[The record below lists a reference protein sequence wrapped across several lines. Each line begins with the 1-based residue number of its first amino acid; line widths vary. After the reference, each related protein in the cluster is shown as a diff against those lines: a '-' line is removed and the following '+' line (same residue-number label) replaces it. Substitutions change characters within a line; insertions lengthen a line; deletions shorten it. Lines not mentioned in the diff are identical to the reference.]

1 MRGTDIVAQR
11 AAIEALRD
19 RHGRITAAAVVEAAR
34 DPNSPLHF
42 AFDWNVESAAQSHWL
57 DTARRRIAAVRINI
71 SVGSRVITA
80 VAYVRDPL
88 CHTREAG
95 YRELTQ
101 IAARRDEAV
110 AVVEMEL
117 ARIAAAI
124 QRARSICAV
133 LDLEAEFEGMLTDLT
148 LVRAKM
154 RATPKNRRRA
164 AAAERGADDRVGA

>member
-1 MRGTDIVAQR
+1 MRGLDHAMVR

-19 RHGRITAAAVVEAAR
+19 RHGRITAAAVVDAAR
-34 DPNSPLHF
+34 DPNNPLHP
-42 AFDWNVESAAQSHWL
+42 AFDWNVERAAEQHWL
-57 DTARRRIAAVRINI
+57 DTARRLIAGVRINVSI
-71 SVGSRVITA
+71 GSRVINS
-80 VAYVRDPL
+80 VAYIRDPAL
-88 CHTREAG
+88 DIRQGG

-124 QRARSICAV
+124 QRARSIAAV
-133 LDLEAEFEGMLTDLT
+133 LDLEGELEALLGDLT

-154 RATPKNRRRA
+154 RATPKKRRRA
-164 AAAERGADDRVGA
+164 AAADRGADDRLGA